1 MKTLHCPQRHKTT
14 TLAILGFGLIVALTD
29 PAQACSTAPYLGEV
43 CVFAG
48 NTCPT
53 NYVIADGSVLPI
65 SQNEGLSMVLTNTY
79 GGDGLTTFG
88 LPDLRGRSVIGTNSP
103 AENGLP
109 SAPLGQ
115 AVGASSVVLSQSNLP
130 LHAHAVNS
138 LTPTTSPGIGAY
150 LPVQTDATVR
160 TPTLF
165 ATQSAFLTNATAGSG
180 SSALKGLYTT
190 TAPNPNAMARIPVT
204 VQTTIESVSGTA
216 EPRYPTPPFPLSTQS
231 PAVALTYCIAVT
243 GAMPPTTAPPP

>member
-14 TLAILGFGLIVALTD
+14 TLAILGFVLVVALAD
-29 PAQACSTAPYLGEV
+29 QARACSTAPYLGEV

-65 SQNEGLSMVLTNTY
+65 NQNEGLSMVLKDTY

-88 LPDLRGRSVIGTNSP
+88 LPDLRGRSVIGTNNP

-115 AVGASSVVLSQSNLP
+115 AVGASSVVLTQSNLP
-130 LHAHAVNS
+130 LHAHVVNS
-138 LTPTTSPGIGAY
+138 LTPTAPSGPVGF
-150 LPVQTDATVR
+150 LPVQTNATVR

-165 ATQSAFLTNATAGSG
+165 ASQSVFLTNATAGSG
-180 SSALKGLYTT
+180 TSALKGLYTT
-190 TAPNPNAMARIPVT
+190 TAPSPNATARIPVT
-204 VQTTIESVSGTA
+204 VQTGVTSVSGTA
-216 EPRYPTPPFPLSTQS
+216 ETPDPTAPFPFSTQS
-231 PAVALTYCIAVT
+231 PAVGLTYCVAVA